1 MCGSPPRLRGA
12 QENTEHHFD
21 LWRIT
26 PAFAGS
32 TFAADFHA
40 HVEPDH
46 PRVCGEHLRS
56 SPIARSTIGSPP
68 RLRGALIASR
78 KPSAGAVDH
87 PRVCGEHGGQGGAGR
102 GVWDHPRVCGE
113 HGQRMPD
120 AIHNAGSPPRLRGA
134 RVRVQQAKRIRRITP
149 AFAGSTPLRDARRCA
164 ESDHPRVCGE
174 HGQPGGSIY
183 SSSGSP
189 PRLRGAP
196 ERLRQARQ
204 ERGITPAFAGSTCST
219 VNETML
225 KKDHPRVC
233 GEHPRLDSIV
243 CTAAGSP
250 PRLRGARTGY
260 WVCAPKIGITPAF
273 AGSTGICATAASAVP
288 DHPRVCGEHLRP
300 VDPRGNRLGSPPRL
314 RGAPRTAPQAPGECR
329 ITPAFAGSTAQ

>member
-87 PRVCGEHGGQGGAGR
+87 PRVCGEHGGARRGGAG
-102 GVWDHPRVCGE
+102 GL
-113 HGQRMPD
+113 
-120 AIHNAGSPPRLRGA
+120 GSPPRLRGA
-134 RVRVQQAKRIRRITP
+134 RSANARCDPQRRITP
-149 AFAGSTPLRDARRCA
+149 AFAGSTSTGSA
-164 ESDHPRVCGE
+164 SQKNSTDHPRVCGE
-174 HGQPGGSIY
+174 HAT
-183 SSSGSP
+183 
-189 PRLRGAP
+189 PRRPAV
-196 ERLRQARQ
+196 
-204 ERGITPAFAGSTCST
+204 RGI
-219 VNETML
+219 
-225 KKDHPRVC
+225 
-233 GEHPRLDSIV
+233 
-243 CTAAGSP
+243 GSP
-250 PRLRGARTGY
+250 PRLRGAR
-260 WVCAPKIGITPAF
+260 A
-273 AGSTGICATAASAVP
+273 AG
-288 DHPRVCGEHLRP
+288 
-300 VDPRGNRLGSPPRL
+300 
-314 RGAPRTAPQAPGECR
+314 R
-329 ITPAFAGSTAQ
+329 INLQL

>member
-1 MCGSPPRLRGA
+1 MRSTTQDHPRVCGEHEYGFSKPKEFDGSPPRLRGA
-12 QENTEHHFD
+12 RHSATPGGARN
-21 LWRIT
+21 RIT

-32 TFAADFHA
+32 TGSRADQSTA
-40 HVEPDH
+40 LADH
-46 PRVCGEHLRS
+46 PRVCGEHLREGS
-56 SPIARSTIGSPP
+56 AVRERDGSPP
-68 RLRGALIASR
+68 RLRGAPALA
-78 KPSAGAVDH
+78 A
-87 PRVCGEHGGQGGAGR
+87 PR
-102 GVWDHPRVCGE
+102 
-113 HGQRMPD
+113 
-120 AIHNAGSPPRLRGA
+120 RLRA
-134 RVRVQQAKRIRRITP
+134 RITP
-149 AFAGSTPLRDARRCA
+149 AFAGSTAYPSAA
-164 ESDHPRVCGE
+164 AHANSDHPRVCGE
-174 HGQPGGSIY
+174 HNYVGVVSCVCL
-183 SSSGSP
+183 GSP

-204 ERGITPAFAGSTCST
+204 ERGITPALAGSTCST